1 MEHESAFLITDPAK
15 IAHYLAILLK
25 NKCLL
30 SVCFGDNGDSF
41 ITTLFDIDLKKNRLI
56 FYHGPKENTI
66 EQLLGSKKITFKT
79 EHLGIK
85 VAFEA
90 IRLGR
95 IEHQAVS
102 AFAIPIP
109 EAMLWVEARGF
120 FRVKPLAAKPSYC
133 QLALEGQRLISLKL
147 YDISLGGF
155 SMLIDTKEISNLI
168 TPDALFEQ
176 CKLILADTGEAAVS
190 FQSKRK
196 CVINQE
202 NMALTEKIGC
212 QFEQLSPASE
222 NTIQRYMQQIERENR
237 QKK

>member
-1 MEHESAFLITDPAK
+1 MEHESAFLIIDPAR
-15 IAHYLAILLK
+15 IAYYLSILLK

-30 SVCFGDNGDSF
+30 TAYFGDNDDSF
-41 ITTLFDIDLKKNRLI
+41 ITTIFDIDLKKNRLI
-56 FYHGPKENTI
+56 FYHGPKEDAT
-66 EQLLGSKKITFKT
+66 EQLLNCKKITFKT

-109 EAMLWVEARGF
+109 ESMQWMEARDF

-133 QLALEGQRLISLKL
+133 QLALEDQKLVKLKL

-155 SMLIDTKEISNLI
+155 SMLVDTKEISNLI

-190 FQSKRK
+190 FQSKSK

-202 NMALTEKIGC
+202 NLALTEKVGC
-212 QFEQLSPASE
+212 QFTHLSPASE